1 MTKDNFRSYKII
13 NDPIYGF
20 ISIPRG
26 IFLELLDHP
35 WMQRLRRISQL
46 GCSHLVYP
54 GAVHSRF
61 HHVMGAFYLM
71 QKAIQVLEAKG
82 TRISKEEKEGVCLAI
97 LLHDL
102 GHGPY
107 SHALENH
114 LLPHSHEKL
123 TLAIIR
129 QLNQEFNG
137 RLEVAE
143 KIFSGQYHR
152 PFLNQLVAG
161 QLDMDRMDYL
171 SRDSFYTGVA
181 EGVISYDR
189 ITHMLNTVDDQLVIE
204 EKGIY
209 SLEKFLT
216 ARKLMYWQ
224 VYLHKTAL
232 SAEKMLL
239 SLIKRIKVLLKDGY
253 PLPVCHNLKEILL
266 LKAGES
272 VSERQLQLFRE
283 LDDVSILYSLKQ
295 LRHSEDFICGELSTR
310 FLDRKLLKIKLSDH
324 PISEDDIHKHKTR
337 LMENFPLSEN
347 EVNYLLLTG
356 EESNTA
362 YRIHRDEIIILKKNG
377 QTLPYSSFPN
387 QVVSSGKLVKHYLI
401 SPALIN

>member
-1 MTKDNFRSYKII
+1 
-13 NDPIYGF
+13 
-20 ISIPRG
+20 
-26 IFLELLDHP
+26 
-35 WMQRLRRISQL
+35 
-46 GCSHLVYP
+46 
-54 GAVHSRF
+54 
-61 HHVMGAFYLM
+61 MGAFYLM
-71 QKAIQVLEAKG
+71 QKALQVLEVKG
-82 TRISKEEKEGVCLAI
+82 TKFTKEEKEGVCLAI

-107 SHALENH
+107 SHALETH
-114 LLPHSHEKL
+114 LLPHSHEKI
-123 TLAIIR
+123 TLAIIQ
-129 QLNQEFNG
+129 QLNEEFDG
-137 RLEVAE
+137 RLELAA

-152 PFLNQLVAG
+152 HFLNQLVAG

-239 SLIKRIKVLLKDGY
+239 SLVSRIKSLLREGY
-253 PLPVCHNLKEILL
+253 TLPICPILNDILL
-266 LKAGES
+266 LEDNDSINDK
-272 VSERQLQLFRE
+272 QLKLFRD
-283 LDDVSILYSLKQ
+283 LDDVSILFSLKQ
-295 LRHSEDFICGELSTR
+295 LRMSEDYICRELSTR
-310 FLDRKLLKIKLSDH
+310 FLDRKLLKVKLSDH
-324 PISEDDIHKHKTR
+324 PFEEDDFQKHKSHLLER
-337 LMENFPLSEN
+337 FPIN
-347 EVNYLLLTG
+347 EAEAQFLLLTG

-362 YRIHRDEIIILKKNG
+362 YRIHRDEIIILKKDG
-377 QTLPYSSFPN
+377 RVLPYSSFPN
-387 QVVSSGKLVKHYLI
+387 QLVSSGKLVKYYLI
-401 SPALIN
+401 APTLINN